1 MLMWANMNFSEAY
14 MAESQ
19 GVKKK
24 DEQFHYYI
32 DKSRVSV

>member
-24 DEQFHYYI
+24 RRTISLLY
-32 DKSRVSV
+32 R